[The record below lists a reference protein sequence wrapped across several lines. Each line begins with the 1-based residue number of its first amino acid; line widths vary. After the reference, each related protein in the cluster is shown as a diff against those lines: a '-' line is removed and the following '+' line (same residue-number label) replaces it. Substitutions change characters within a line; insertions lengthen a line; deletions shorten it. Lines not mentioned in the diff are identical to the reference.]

1 MQYNIYMYTYVS
13 SIKIIR
19 CYFIFFYT
27 SGICTCRSW
36 HDVKMYKMRARD
48 SVLEIVGDDTLWK
61 KPPGKDKRA
70 IIMTEIN
77 DFCETNASFLSIF
90 TFIEKKENT

>member
-1 MQYNIYMYTYVS
+1 
-13 SIKIIR
+13 
-19 CYFIFFYT
+19 
-27 SGICTCRSW
+27 
-36 HDVKMYKMRARD
+36 MRARD

>member
-1 MQYNIYMYTYVS
+1 MHVEIDTIMY
-13 SIKIIR
+13 K
-19 CYFIFFYT
+19 
-27 SGICTCRSW
+27 ICTCDSILE
-36 HDVKMYKMRARD
+36 KMYKIYACD
-48 SVLEIVGDDTLWK
+48 SILEIVSDDTLWK

-77 DFCETNASFLSIF
+77 DFCEANTFFLSIF